1 MSNNLSTITIPDDC
15 CAAILDAVQRAVID
29 KRASK
34 ATRKAAFS
42 ALLALVEA
50 GVAAGETS
58 VSSTARDMSA
68 PEQARTLTGLFWK
81 ELPVRV

>member
-1 MSNNLSTITIPDDC
+1 MSDRCTMPDDC
-15 CAAILDAVQRAVID
+15 YAAVLDAVQCAVID

-50 GVAAGETS
+50 GGEAGETS
-58 VSSTARDMSA
+58 LSSAAKDRST
-68 PEQARTLTGLFWK
+68 PGQTLTGLFWK
-81 ELPVRV
+81 ALPVRL

>member
-1 MSNNLSTITIPDDC
+1 MSDRCILPENC
-15 CAAILDAVQRAVID
+15 YAAVLDAVQRAIID

-50 GVAAGETS
+50 RGEAGETS
-58 VSSTARDMSA
+58 LSSAARDRST
-68 PEQARTLTGLFWK
+68 PGQTLTGLFWK
-81 ELPVRV
+81 ALPV

>member
-1 MSNNLSTITIPDDC
+1 MSDRCTLPADC
-15 CAAILDAVQRAVID
+15 YAAVLDAVQRAVID

-50 GVAAGETS
+50 RGQAGETS
-58 VSSTARDMSA
+58 LSSAARDRSSSG
-68 PEQARTLTGLFWK
+68 QTLTDLFWK
-81 ELPVRV
+81 ALPVRL

>member
-1 MSNNLSTITIPDDC
+1 MSDRCTMPDDC
-15 CAAILDAVQRAVID
+15 YAAVLDAVQCAVID

-50 GVAAGETS
+50 RGEAGETS
-58 VSSTARDMSA
+58 LSSAARDRS
-68 PEQARTLTGLFWK
+68 PPGQTLTGLFWK
-81 ELPVRV
+81 ALPVRL